1 MHPELLKGTVPPCP
15 AGWPHGEDRWEQEV
29 REGAH
34 WKGMQVARV
43 KRDKTAAASALHDW
57 RERKQMQVARVK
69 REKTEKTAAAS
80 ALHDVMN
87 AAAAPVTPFADAG
100 YDRSVP
106 DPPAYSGRYMD
117 GY

>member
-1 MHPELLKGTVPPCP
+1 
-15 AGWPHGEDRWEQEV
+15 
-29 REGAH
+29 
-34 WKGMQVARV
+34 MQVARV

-69 REKTEKTAAAS
+69 REKTAAAS

-106 DPPAYSGRYMD
+106 DPPAYPARYMD